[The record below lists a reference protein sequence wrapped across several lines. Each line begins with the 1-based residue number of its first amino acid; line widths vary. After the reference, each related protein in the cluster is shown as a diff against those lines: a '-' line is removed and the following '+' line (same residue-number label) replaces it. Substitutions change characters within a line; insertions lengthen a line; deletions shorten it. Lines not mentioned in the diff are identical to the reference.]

1 MRKYPLQAILQFDDP
16 QSGNAAANV
25 EFNVYNSGGGLATIY
40 ANDGANPISQTSPLV
55 TDSNGRYDFYVDNG
69 RYSILFTDQV
79 IAAQNDV
86 LDIGIYEYG
95 SAGARDVANTA
106 EAIAGTSNK
115 LPDTIGV
122 KAFVDADLSARAR
135 GKRGKLLTNG
145 DSTLLDSGDYYWDS
159 AQGGINHPDNK
170 TGIWHIQHIRRAVGG
185 GETQVWTPENKT
197 SGTRFY
203 RIRVVEAWPAPIYIY
218 DSDNLIHAQN
228 LSGATVNSNATLSG
242 ANLNPTKPST
252 WRNVSGGD
260 ILNNGYG
267 LWEIV

>member
-69 RYSILFTDQV
+69 RYSILFTDPV
-79 IAAQNDV
+79 VAAQNDV

-95 SAGARDVANTA
+95 SAGARDAATTA

-122 KAFVDADLSARAR
+122 KSAINATGIGSSQAKTTLDWNNAR
-135 GKRGKLLTNG
+135 TNG
-145 DSTLLDSGDYYWDS
+145 PFKSEKGIGQLNSPDDNYAGWQGYVSALNVDNVKQVVWVAGANAMEIYTRSFAGVWGDWFEIYHSG
-159 AQGGINHPDNK
+159 
-170 TGIWHIQHIRRAVGG
+170 
-185 GETQVWTPENKT
+185 
-197 SGTRFY
+197 
-203 RIRVVEAWPAPIYIY
+203 
-218 DSDNLIHAQN
+218 NLIHAQN
-228 LSGATVNSNATLSG
+228 LSGATVNSNAATSG
-242 ANLNPTKPST
+242 ANLSPAKIGT
-252 WRNVSGGD
+252 WRNVSGND
-260 ILNNGYG
+260 ILNNAYG
-267 LWEIV
+267 LWEAV